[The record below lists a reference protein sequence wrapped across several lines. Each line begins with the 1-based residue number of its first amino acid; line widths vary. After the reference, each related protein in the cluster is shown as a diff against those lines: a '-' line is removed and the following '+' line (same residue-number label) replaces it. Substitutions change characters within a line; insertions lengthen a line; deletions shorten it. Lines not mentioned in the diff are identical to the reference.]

1 MRKWRVVVIDDS
13 ALMRQL
19 LTEVLSSDRDL
30 EVVGTASNPVQALD
44 VIARVNPDVLTLD
57 VHMPRMD
64 GLTFLERLM
73 QVQARPVVMVSSATR
88 NGCQT
93 TLRALELGAVD
104 YVLKP
109 SLDMERGIQMLAAE
123 LIGKVKAAAGAR
135 VRNRHTQA
143 AASPGVEPAPAA
155 TRPAGGGLRPRAAIA
170 ASGPFHRIVALG
182 ASTGGTEAL
191 RDVLTAIPPEA
202 PAILIVQHMP
212 EHFTRSFAERLDG
225 LCRIPVKEAEDNDA
239 VLPGHALLA
248 PGNQHM
254 RLVKSAGGEYRVRLG
269 SDEPVCRHRPSVD
282 VLFRSCAGIAG
293 AKTVGAILTGM
304 GADGAAGLLAMRLAG
319 GITLAQDE
327 ASCVV
332 FGMPREAIA
341 KGAVCRVLPLDRIG
355 QALLM
360 AARS

>member
-19 LTEVLSSDRDL
+19 LSEVLASDRDL

-64 GLTFLERLM
+64 GLTFLEKLM
-73 QVQARPVVMVSSATR
+73 QVQAMPVVMVSSATS

-109 SLDMERGIQMLAAE
+109 SLDVERGIQTLAAE

-135 VRNRHTQA
+135 VRNRHTNA
-143 AASPGVEPAPAA
+143 AGSPAAEPAPAT
-155 TRPAGGGLRPRAAIA
+155 TRTAGLRPRAAA
-170 ASGPFHRIVALG
+170 TASGPFHRIVALG

-191 RDVLTAIPPEA
+191 RDVLTAMPPEA
-202 PAILIVQHMP
+202 PAIVIVQHMP
-212 EHFTRSFAERLDG
+212 EQFTRSFAERLDG

-239 VLPGHALLA
+239 VRPGHALLA
-248 PGNQHM
+248 PGNKHM
-254 RLVKSAGGEYRVRLG
+254 RLVKSAGGELRVRLG

-282 VLFRSCAGIAG
+282 VLFRSCAEIAG